1 MVQLSQIYGLQKIKQ
16 KLLANVRDNRLPHAQ
31 LFLGPEGSGKLGLAL
46 ALTQYLYC
54 SNKSETDS
62 CGECS
67 SCRKISSHTHP
78 DVHFT
83 FPTVVKSSGKEPVSN
98 DFLEAW
104 RKELQ
109 ESIYFNTSDWIKNIA
124 DDENKKPN
132 ITRKETR
139 DIISK
144 LSLKPYE
151 GEAKTL
157 IIWMPEYL
165 AGQSNALLKL
175 IEEPPQ
181 KTYFILVA
189 ENSDALLA
197 TITSRTQL
205 VKIPKYTEEE
215 TMAFLQAKYSLD
227 PQKAEQIAYLA
238 EGNFRKAIDLVESV
252 EDNYSE
258 MFRDWM
264 LACYSNNLKTVSSLV
279 DSMHKLGRVQLQI
292 FLTNGLSILRESLL
306 YKTIDNYTIKAEKDQ
321 QDFIRKFSGTLN
333 AACIEKS
340 YEQINEVIY
349 HIQRN
354 ANAKIAI
361 FNLSLNLRYNF
372 VRKKDA

>member
-1 MVQLSQIYGLQKIKQ
+1 MKFSSVYGLDFLKE
-16 KLLANVRDNRLPHAQ
+16 KLISSVNGERLAHAQ

-54 SNKSETDS
+54 SNKSDTDS

-67 SCRKISSHTHP
+67 SCRKIRSHTHP

-83 FPTVVKSSGKEPVSN
+83 YPTVSSTKEPISS
-98 DFLEAW
+98 DFIETW
-104 RKELQ
+104 RDQLKANT
-109 ESIYFNTSDWIKNIA
+109 YFNTSEWIKSIS

-132 ITRKETR
+132 ITRRETR
-139 DIISK
+139 EIISK

-205 VKIPKYTEEE
+205 VKIPKYSEEE
-215 TMAFLQAKYSLD
+215 TTDFLQDKYSLD
-227 PQKAEQIAYLA
+227 SKKAEQIAYLS

-264 LACYSNNLKTVSSLV
+264 LACYGNNLGKVSKLA
-279 DSMHKLGRVQLQI
+279 DEMHKLGRVQLQI

-306 YKTIDNYTIKAEKDQ
+306 YKTIDNYQIKAESEQ
-321 QDFIRKFSGTLN
+321 QDFIKKFSSTLN
-333 AACIEKS
+333 ALCIEKS

-354 ANAKIAI
+354 ANGKIAI
-361 FNLSLNLRYNF
+361 FNLSLQLRYNF
-372 VRKKDA
+372 VRKKNA

>member
-1 MVQLSQIYGLQKIKQ
+1 MKFSNVVGLENLKV
-16 KLLANVRDNRLPHAQ
+16 KLTRSIDNDKLPHAQ
-31 LFLGPEGSGKLGLAL
+31 LFLGPEGSGKLPLAL
-46 ALTQYLYC
+46 AVTQYIYC
-54 SNKSETDS
+54 TDKKDNDS

-67 SCRKISSHTHP
+67 SCRKVSTLTHP
-78 DVHFT
+78 DVHFS
-83 FPTVVKSSGKEPVSN
+83 FPTVGSKEVSN
-98 DFLEAW
+98 TFLNQW
-104 RKELQ
+104 REINAND
-109 ESIYFNTSDWIKNIA
+109 SYFNTEDWVAHIA
-124 DDENKKPN
+124 KDENKSPN
-132 ITRKETR
+132 ITREETKS
-139 DIISK
+139 IISK

-151 GEAKTL
+151 GDAKTL

-165 AGQSNALLKL
+165 ASQSNALLKL

-205 VKIPKYTEEE
+205 VKIPRYTEQE
-215 TMAFLQAKYSLD
+215 TQEFLQQKYSLD
-227 PQKAEQIAYLA
+227 AQKSEQISYLS

-264 LACYSNNLKTVSSLV
+264 LACYSNNLQKVSTLT
-279 DSMHKLGRVQLQI
+279 DTLHKIGRVQLQI

-306 YKTIDNYTIKAEKDQ
+306 YKNIDNYQIKAEREQ
-321 QDFIRKFSGTLN
+321 VEFIQKFSKTLN
-333 AACIEKS
+333 AAYIEKS

-354 ANAKIAI
+354 ANGKIAL
-361 FNLSLNLRYNF
+361 FNLSLRLRYNF
-372 VRKKDA
+372 IRN

>member
-1 MVQLSQIYGLQKIKQ
+1 LKFESVYGLGFLKE
-16 KLLANVRDNRLPHAQ
+16 KLISNVKHERLAHAQ

-54 SNKSETDS
+54 SERNESDS
-62 CGECS
+62 CGVCS
-67 SCRKISSHTHP
+67 SCRKISSFTHP

-83 FPTVVKSSGKEPVSN
+83 YPTVSSSKEPISAN
-98 DFLEAW
+98 FIETW
-104 RKELQ
+104 RSKLKE
-109 ESIYFNTSDWIKNIA
+109 STYFNTSEWIKDIA
-124 DDENKKPN
+124 ADENKKPN
-132 ITRKETR
+132 ITRRETR
-139 DIISK
+139 EIISK

-165 AGQSNALLKL
+165 RNESNALLKL

-215 TMAFLQAKYSLD
+215 TATFLRDKYALEHK
-227 PQKAEQIAYLA
+227 KAEQIAYLS

-264 LACYSNNLKTVSSLV
+264 LACYSNNLAKVSKLA
-279 DSMHKLGRVQLQI
+279 DELHKLGRVQLQI

-306 YKTIDNYTIKAEKDQ
+306 YKTIDNYQIKAEQDQ
-321 QDFIRKFSGTLN
+321 QDFIKKFSSTLN
-333 AACIEKS
+333 AMCIEKS

-354 ANAKIAI
+354 ANGKIAI
-361 FNLSLNLRYNF
+361 FNLSLQLRYNF
-372 VRKKDA
+372 VRKKNA

>member
-1 MVQLSQIYGLQKIKQ
+1 MKFESVYGLGFLKE
-16 KLLANVRDNRLPHAQ
+16 KLISNVKHERLAHAQ

-54 SNKSETDS
+54 SERNESDS
-62 CGECS
+62 CGVCS
-67 SCRKISSHTHP
+67 SCRKISSFTHP

-83 FPTVVKSSGKEPVSN
+83 YPTVSSSKEPISAN
-98 DFLEAW
+98 FIETW
-104 RKELQ
+104 RSKLKE
-109 ESIYFNTSDWIKNIA
+109 STYFNTSEWIKDIA
-124 DDENKKPN
+124 ADENKKPN
-132 ITRKETR
+132 ITRRETR
-139 DIISK
+139 EIISK

-165 AGQSNALLKL
+165 RNESNALLKL

-215 TMAFLQAKYSLD
+215 TATFLRDKYALEHK
-227 PQKAEQIAYLA
+227 KAEQIAYLS

-264 LACYSNNLKTVSSLV
+264 LACYSNNLAKVSKLA
-279 DSMHKLGRVQLQI
+279 DELHKLGRVQLQI

-306 YKTIDNYTIKAEKDQ
+306 YKTIDNYQIKAEQDQ
-321 QDFIRKFSGTLN
+321 QDFIKKFSSTLN
-333 AACIEKS
+333 AMCIEKS

-354 ANAKIAI
+354 ANGKIAI
-361 FNLSLNLRYNF
+361 FNLSLQLRYNF
-372 VRKKDA
+372 VRKKNA

>member
-1 MVQLSQIYGLQKIKQ
+1 LKFSNVQGLSFLKQ
-16 KLLANVRDNRLPHAQ
+16 KLISNVKDERLAHAQ

-54 SNKSETDS
+54 SNKSDTDS

-67 SCRKISSHTHP
+67 SCRKISTHTHP

-83 FPTVVKSSGKEPVSN
+83 YPTVSSSKEPISS
-98 DFLEAW
+98 DFIETW
-104 RKELQ
+104 RDQLKEGT
-109 ESIYFNTSDWIKNIA
+109 YFNTSEWIKNIS

-132 ITRKETR
+132 ITRRETR

-165 AGQSNALLKL
+165 AAQSNVLLKL

-205 VKIPKYTEEE
+205 IKIPKYSEEE
-215 TMAFLQAKYSLD
+215 TTSFLQYKYALD
-227 PQKAEQIAYLA
+227 PKKAEQIAYLS

-264 LACYSNNLKTVSSLV
+264 LACYGNNLAKVSRLA
-279 DSMHKLGRVQLQI
+279 DEMHKLGRIQLQI

-306 YKTIDNYTIKAEKDQ
+306 YKTIDNYQIKAEKEQ
-321 QDFIRKFSGTLN
+321 QDFIKKFSSTLN
-333 AACIEKS
+333 ALCIEKS

-354 ANAKIAI
+354 ANGKIAI
-361 FNLSLNLRYNF
+361 FNLSLQLRYNF
-372 VRKKDA
+372 VRKKNA